1 MSNDTFQLS
10 PPRVAQVGVRVDQ
23 PQRERKHARDVK
35 SQIVFGD
42 NLAYLRTLRGGSIDL
57 IYIDP
62 PFNTGRVQARK
73 QLRTVRDDTSP
84 DRIGFKGH
92 GYRTQV
98 LGEKAF
104 DDVFEDFTSFIV
116 PRLEEA
122 HRVLKPNGSLFL
134 HIDYREVHYCK
145 VYLDQIFGRASF
157 VNEIIWA
164 YDYGARSKRRWS
176 AKHDNI
182 LWYAKNPEDYTFN
195 FDDIDRIPYMAPGLV
210 GPEKAARGKTPTDTW
225 WHTIVSP
232 TGKEKTG
239 YPTQKPLGVV
249 ERIIRLHSRPDDTV
263 LDFFAGSGTV
273 GEACAKLGRNFI
285 LVDSNPEAI
294 EVMKRRLL
302 RFEPEIRSVPQP
314 AKIPATT
321 VHSHG
326 EVHVLATVV
335 WDYED
340 QAFPRL
346 RGPAKDL
353 EMVRQLFSGASPL
366 GVYADDQIDILTNPT
381 IEQLRSTIV
390 HYAMDRSAKG
400 DILIFYFSGH
410 GTVLAKNEFGL
421 CLKDTKIRPDGGGCL
436 PLSVLSFDDII
447 RTLTAADV
455 HPVFIIDACFSGK
468 AGQNEQ
474 NKVVEAMHD
483 DVHRVAASSY
493 GLLCACYGEALA
505 HDTKDGGAFTKA
517 LYDIAKTGLADDA
530 HRQKQFLQLSDFSR
544 PIQQRLTSG
553 GYPLPKLY
561 LGPDLPDFPLVRN
574 VGYQPRSETL
584 MKYHRKTL
592 ELLWNGGKER
602 PVTLTEIL
610 NKLGQSAYGN
620 HSKLSLAP
628 WLLVKDGEDT
638 KHRCLTDRGRQFMLG
653 KLKVPETIEK
663 DAKGEWHAADYGR
676 KIGLAD
682 IGVPKAGRTA
692 RKPRR

>member
-1 MSNDTFQLS
+1 MSGDASQSRLVHALQDE
-10 PPRVAQVGVRVDQ
+10 RGHG
-23 PQRERKHARDVK
+23 PQRGRTQASEPQGR
-35 SQIVFGD
+35 IVFGD
-42 NLAYLRTLRGGSIDL
+42 NLTYLRTLRSGSIDL

-62 PFNTGRVQARK
+62 PFNTGRVQTRR
-73 QLRTVRDDTSP
+73 QLRTVRDDRCP
-84 DRIGFKGH
+84 DRVGFKGN

-104 DDVFEDFTSFIV
+104 DDVHEDFTGFIV

-122 HRVLKPNGSLFL
+122 HRVLKPEGSLFL

-157 VNEIIWA
+157 INEIIWA

-182 LWYAKNPEDYTFN
+182 LWYAKNPEAYTFK
-195 FDDIDRIPYMAPGLV
+195 FEEIDRIPYMAPGLV

-249 ERIIRLHSRPDDTV
+249 ERIVRLHSRPGDTV

-273 GEACAKLGRNFI
+273 GEACGKLGRNFI
-285 LVDSNPEAI
+285 LVDNNPEAI
-294 EVMKRRLL
+294 EVMKHRLQ
-302 RFEPEIRSVPQP
+302 RFQPEIRDVPQSVKKP
-314 AKIPATT
+314 VTT
-321 VHSHG
+321 NHSHG
-326 EVHVLATVV
+326 DVHILATAV
-335 WDYED
+335 WDYQD
-340 QAFPRL
+340 SALPRL

-353 EMVRQLFSGASPL
+353 EMVRDLFSGTSSL
-366 GVYADDQIDILTNPT
+366 GVYPDEQIDVLANPT
-381 IEQLRSTIV
+381 VEQLRSTLV
-390 HYAMDRSAKG
+390 NYAMDRPSKG

-410 GTVLAKNEFGL
+410 GTVLANNEFGL
-421 CLKDTKIRPDGGGCL
+421 CLKDTKIRHDGGGCL

-474 NKVVEAMHD
+474 NKIVEAMHD

-493 GLLCACYGEALA
+493 GLLCACYGETLA
-505 HDTKDGGAFTKA
+505 QDTTDGGAFTRA
-517 LYDIAKTGLADDA
+517 LYEVAATGLNDETY
-530 HRQKQFLQLSDFSR
+530 RRKQYLQLKDFSR
-544 PIQQRLTSG
+544 PVQQRLTLAG
-553 GYPLPKLY
+553 FPLPKLY

-574 VGYQPRSETL
+574 VGFQPRTETL
-584 MKYHRKTL
+584 MGYHRRTL
-592 ELLWNGGKER
+592 ELLWNNGQER
-602 PVTLTEIL
+602 SVTLTQIL
-610 NKLGQSAYGN
+610 NRLGQSAYGN

-628 WLLVKDGEDT
+628 WLLVEDGEDT
-638 KHRCLTDRGRQFMLG
+638 KHRRLTGRGRRFMLG

-663 DAKGEWHAADYGR
+663 DAHGEWRTAHHAR
-676 KIGLAD
+676 LIGLSD
-682 IGVPKAGRTA
+682 IGISKVGRST
-692 RKPRR
+692 RKRRQ